1 MATLRGPRPRRF
13 TLSVRILPERGG
25 LVRAT
30 VNDKDGLEADGAW
43 RHLLILVHG
52 FNNAESEAT
61 AKYKHYVE
69 SVLSLEA
76 RPSQV
81 LPDAVADFHWPGNEA
96 VGPFAIADVAGYPVD
111 VERALDTVAPLATYL
126 RRLIAARPGAR
137 RISLVGHSLGCR
149 VILETMRR
157 IGPAAGP
164 PFAVVNLMAA
174 AAPVALAEAGQA
186 LATAPMAAATLLKA
200 HSRAD
205 WVLWLAFPAG
215 QFAAWTL
222 GFEAAAYG
230 EAIGR
235 HGNPPGFGDAV
246 RREGNGHGDYW
257 TDAVAAGAMLTAM
270 DATLRDLPAAT
281 EIGGRDLVPSGAAE
295 TRSLPSR
302 SLPS

>member
-81 LPDAVADFHWPGNEA
+81 LPDAVGLRTAFYG
-96 VGPFAIADVAGYPVD
+96 ADVAGYPVD

-270 DATLRDLPAAT
+270 DATLRDLTAAT